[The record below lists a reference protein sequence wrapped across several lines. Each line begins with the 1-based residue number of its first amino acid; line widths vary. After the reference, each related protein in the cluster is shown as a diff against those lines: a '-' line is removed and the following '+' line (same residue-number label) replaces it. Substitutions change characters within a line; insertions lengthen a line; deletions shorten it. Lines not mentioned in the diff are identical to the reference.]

1 MGVYCLRKLVS
12 NKKLYTTEG
21 HVEGLR
27 MTTTLFSS
35 RIIQSALDFD
45 VYKVNMMS
53 AVAALYPDAMVSYKF
68 IVRSEE
74 DLSELLPEVKAEV
87 LKLQD
92 VRFTE
97 DEIAYMKRVAP
108 YLKPEFVEALRHFRF
123 NPQSDVSFHN
133 KTMSDGSSQLR
144 ITINGLWKETILY
157 ETIIM
162 SIVSEVR
169 SRQRWS
175 DIPFEQFQ
183 TVLEDKVRYLK
194 AELERRNITNFKF
207 ADMSTRRR
215 FSFQAQRTML
225 EYLSKELP
233 QCLTGT
239 SNYHLARELDLTPIG
254 TVAHEWFMGHQAL
267 VNVRDSQKI
276 ALQRW
281 QKMFNGALGIALTDT
296 IGIDA
301 FLKDFDEELSHA
313 YVGVRHD
320 SGCPFTWGEKMIAHY
335 ESLGIDP
342 MTKTLVFTD
351 GLNFEQALDICE
363 HFQGRVQVS
372 FGIGTSLA
380 NDMGNYVNVQ
390 GEAYQP
396 LSIVIK
402 MVTCNGSPVAK
413 ISDEPEKA
421 MCEDIFFLMNLKRR
435 FEQPL
440 DLNECRKLIDRL
452 ESEGQNYLI
461 DA

>member
-1 MGVYCLRKLVS
+1 
-12 NKKLYTTEG
+12 
-21 HVEGLR
+21 

-301 FLKDFDEELSHA
+301 FLKDFDEELSNA

-380 NDMGNYVNVQ
+380 NDMGNYVNDQ

-440 DLNECRKLIDRL
+440 DLNECRGLIDRL

>member
-1 MGVYCLRKLVS
+1 
-12 NKKLYTTEG
+12 
-21 HVEGLR
+21 

-301 FLKDFDEELSHA
+301 FLKDFDEELSNA

-380 NDMGNYVNVQ
+380 NDMGNYVDDQ

>member
-1 MGVYCLRKLVS
+1 
-12 NKKLYTTEG
+12 
-21 HVEGLR
+21 

-301 FLKDFDEELSHA
+301 FLKDFDEELSNA

-380 NDMGNYVNVQ
+380 NDMGNYVNDQ

-452 ESEGQNYLI
+452 ESEGQDYLI

>member
-1 MGVYCLRKLVS
+1 
-12 NKKLYTTEG
+12 
-21 HVEGLR
+21 

-380 NDMGNYVNVQ
+380 NDMGNYVNDQ

>member
-1 MGVYCLRKLVS
+1 
-12 NKKLYTTEG
+12 
-21 HVEGLR
+21 

-233 QCLTGT
+233 QCLAGT

-301 FLKDFDEELSHA
+301 FLKDFDEELSNA

-380 NDMGNYVNVQ
+380 NDMGNYVNDQ

>member
-1 MGVYCLRKLVS
+1 
-12 NKKLYTTEG
+12 
-21 HVEGLR
+21 

-194 AELERRNITNFKF
+194 AELKRRNITNFKF

-301 FLKDFDEELSHA
+301 FLKDFDEELSNA

-342 MTKTLVFTD
+342 MTKILVFTD

-380 NDMGNYVNVQ
+380 NDMGNYVNDQ

>member
-1 MGVYCLRKLVS
+1 
-12 NKKLYTTEG
+12 
-21 HVEGLR
+21 

-225 EYLSKELP
+225 EYLNKELP

-301 FLKDFDEELSHA
+301 FLKDFDEELSNA

-342 MTKTLVFTD
+342 MTKTLVYTD

-380 NDMGNYVNVQ
+380 NDMGNYVNDQ

>member
-1 MGVYCLRKLVS
+1 
-12 NKKLYTTEG
+12 
-21 HVEGLR
+21 

-320 SGCPFTWGEKMIAHY
+320 SGCSFTWGEKMIAHY

-380 NDMGNYVNVQ
+380 NDMGNYVNDQ

>member
-1 MGVYCLRKLVS
+1 
-12 NKKLYTTEG
+12 
-21 HVEGLR
+21 

-281 QKMFNGALGIALTDT
+281 QKMFNGALGITLTDT

-301 FLKDFDEELSHA
+301 FLKDFDEKLSNA

-335 ESLGIDP
+335 KSLGIDP

-380 NDMGNYVNVQ
+380 NDMGNYVNDQ

>member
-1 MGVYCLRKLVS
+1 
-12 NKKLYTTEG
+12 
-21 HVEGLR
+21 

-183 TVLEDKVRYLK
+183 TVLEDKVCYLK
-194 AELERRNITNFKF
+194 DELERRNITNFKF

-301 FLKDFDEELSHA
+301 FLKDFDGELSNA

-380 NDMGNYVNVQ
+380 NDMGNYVNDQ

>member
-1 MGVYCLRKLVS
+1 
-12 NKKLYTTEG
+12 
-21 HVEGLR
+21 

-123 NPQSDVSFHN
+123 NPQSDVFFHN

-380 NDMGNYVNVQ
+380 NDMGYYVNDQ

>member
-1 MGVYCLRKLVS
+1 
-12 NKKLYTTEG
+12 
-21 HVEGLR
+21 
-27 MTTTLFSS
+27 
-35 RIIQSALDFD
+35 
-45 VYKVNMMS
+45 
-53 AVAALYPDAMVSYKF
+53 
-68 IVRSEE
+68 
-74 DLSELLPEVKAEV
+74 
-87 LKLQD
+87 
-92 VRFTE
+92 
-97 DEIAYMKRVAP
+97 
-108 YLKPEFVEALRHFRF
+108 
-123 NPQSDVSFHN
+123 SFHN

-183 TVLEDKVRYLK
+183 TVLEDKVCYLK

-301 FLKDFDEELSHA
+301 FLKDFDEELSNA

-320 SGCPFTWGEKMIAHY
+320 SGCPFTWG
-335 ESLGIDP
+335 
-342 MTKTLVFTD
+342 
-351 GLNFEQALDICE
+351 
-363 HFQGRVQVS
+363 
-372 FGIGTSLA
+372 
-380 NDMGNYVNVQ
+380 
-390 GEAYQP
+390 
-396 LSIVIK
+396 
-402 MVTCNGSPVAK
+402 
-413 ISDEPEKA
+413 
-421 MCEDIFFLMNLKRR
+421 
-435 FEQPL
+435 
-440 DLNECRKLIDRL
+440 
-452 ESEGQNYLI
+452 
-461 DA
+461 

>member
-1 MGVYCLRKLVS
+1 
-12 NKKLYTTEG
+12 
-21 HVEGLR
+21 

-108 YLKPEFVEALRHFRF
+108 YLKPEFVEALRHFCF

-301 FLKDFDEELSHA
+301 FLKDFDEELSNA

-380 NDMGNYVNVQ
+380 NDMGNYVNDQ

>member
-1 MGVYCLRKLVS
+1 
-12 NKKLYTTEG
+12 
-21 HVEGLR
+21 

-87 LKLQD
+87 FKLQD

-194 AELERRNITNFKF
+194 TELERRNITNFKF

-301 FLKDFDEELSHA
+301 FLKDFDEELGHA

-380 NDMGNYVNVQ
+380 NDMGNYVNDQ

>member
-1 MGVYCLRKLVS
+1 
-12 NKKLYTTEG
+12 
-21 HVEGLR
+21 

-335 ESLGIDP
+335 ESLCIDP

-380 NDMGNYVNVQ
+380 NDMGNYVNDQ

>member
-1 MGVYCLRKLVS
+1 
-12 NKKLYTTEG
+12 
-21 HVEGLR
+21 
-27 MTTTLFSS
+27 MTTNLFSS

-74 DLSELLPEVKAEV
+74 DLSDLLPEVEAEI

-92 VRFTE
+92 LRFTD
-97 DEIAYMKRVAP
+97 DEIKYMKSVAP
-108 YLKPEFVEALRHFRF
+108 YLKPEFVDALRHFRF
-123 NPQSDVSFHN
+123 NPQNDVSLHN
-133 KTMSDGSSQLR
+133 KTMPDGSSQLR
-144 ITINGLWKETILY
+144 ITISGLWKETILY

-169 SRQRWS
+169 SRLRWS
-175 DIPFEQFQ
+175 DIPLQQFQ
-183 TVLEDKVRYLK
+183 TVLQDKVSYLK
-194 AELERRNITNFKF
+194 SELKRRNISSFKF
-207 ADMSTRRR
+207 SDMSTRRR
-215 FSFQAQRTML
+215 FSFQAQRIML
-225 EYLSKELP
+225 EYLCQELP
-233 QCLTGT
+233 DCLTGT
-239 SNYHLARELDLTPIG
+239 SNYHLAREMDLTPIG

-281 QKMFNGALGIALTDT
+281 QEMFNGALGIALTDT

-301 FLKDFDEELSHA
+301 FLKDFDEELSNA
-313 YVGVRHD
+313 YFGVRHD
-320 SGCPFTWGEKMIAHY
+320 SGCPYAWGEKMIEHY
-335 ESLGIDP
+335 RSLDIDP
-342 MTKTLVFTD
+342 KTKTLVFTD

-372 FGIGTSLA
+372 FGIGTFLA
-380 NDMGNYVNVQ
+380 NDMGDYINDK
-390 GEAYQP
+390 GTAYKP
-396 LSIVIK
+396 LSMVIK
-402 MVTCNGSPVAK
+402 MVSCNDSPVAK

-440 DLNECRKLIDRL
+440 DLDECRDLIDRL
-452 ESEGQNYLI
+452 ENEGQNYLI

>member
-1 MGVYCLRKLVS
+1 
-12 NKKLYTTEG
+12 
-21 HVEGLR
+21 

-144 ITINGLWKETILY
+144 ITINGLWKETILH

-301 FLKDFDEELSHA
+301 FLKDFDEELSNA

-380 NDMGNYVNVQ
+380 NDMGNYVNDQ

>member
-1 MGVYCLRKLVS
+1 
-12 NKKLYTTEG
+12 
-21 HVEGLR
+21 

-301 FLKDFDEELSHA
+301 FLKDFDEELSNA

-342 MTKTLVFTD
+342 MTKALVFTD

-380 NDMGNYVNVQ
+380 NDMGNYVNDQ

>member
-225 EYLSKELP
+225 EYLNKELP

-301 FLKDFDEELSHA
+301 FLKDFDEELSNA

-380 NDMGNYVNVQ
+380 NDMGNYVNDQ

>member
-1 MGVYCLRKLVS
+1 
-12 NKKLYTTEG
+12 
-21 HVEGLR
+21 

-74 DLSELLPEVKAEV
+74 DLSELLPDVKAEV

-108 YLKPEFVEALRHFRF
+108 YLKPEFVEALRYFRF

-301 FLKDFDEELSHA
+301 FLKDFDGELSNA

-320 SGCPFTWGEKMIAHY
+320 SGCPFIWGEKMIAHY

-380 NDMGNYVNVQ
+380 NDMGNYVNDQ

>member
-1 MGVYCLRKLVS
+1 
-12 NKKLYTTEG
+12 
-21 HVEGLR
+21 

-162 SIVSEVR
+162 SIVSEIR

>member
-1 MGVYCLRKLVS
+1 
-12 NKKLYTTEG
+12 
-21 HVEGLR
+21 

-301 FLKDFDEELSHA
+301 FLKDFDEELSNA

-380 NDMGNYVNVQ
+380 NDMGNYVNDQ

-461 DA
+461 DS

>member
-1 MGVYCLRKLVS
+1 
-12 NKKLYTTEG
+12 
-21 HVEGLR
+21 

-301 FLKDFDEELSHA
+301 FLKDFDEELSNA

-320 SGCPFTWGEKMIAHY
+320 SGCPFTWGEKMMAHY

-380 NDMGNYVNVQ
+380 NDMGNYVNDQ

>member
-1 MGVYCLRKLVS
+1 
-12 NKKLYTTEG
+12 
-21 HVEGLR
+21 

-74 DLSELLPEVKAEV
+74 ELSELLPEVKAEV

-133 KTMSDGSSQLR
+133 KTISDGSSQLR

-301 FLKDFDEELSHA
+301 FLKDFDGELSNA

-380 NDMGNYVNVQ
+380 NDMGNYVNDQ

>member
-1 MGVYCLRKLVS
+1 
-12 NKKLYTTEG
+12 
-21 HVEGLR
+21 

-215 FSFQAQRTML
+215 FSFQAQGTML

-380 NDMGNYVNVQ
+380 NDMGNYVNDQ

>member
-1 MGVYCLRKLVS
+1 
-12 NKKLYTTEG
+12 
-21 HVEGLR
+21 

-97 DEIAYMKRVAP
+97 NEIAYMKRVAP

-175 DIPFEQFQ
+175 DIPLEQFQ

-380 NDMGNYVNVQ
+380 NDMGNYVNDQ

>member
-1 MGVYCLRKLVS
+1 
-12 NKKLYTTEG
+12 
-21 HVEGLR
+21 

-239 SNYHLARELDLTPIG
+239 SNYHLARELALTPIG

-301 FLKDFDEELSHA
+301 FLKDFDEELSNA

-380 NDMGNYVNVQ
+380 NDMGNYVNDQ

>member
-1 MGVYCLRKLVS
+1 
-12 NKKLYTTEG
+12 
-21 HVEGLR
+21 

-301 FLKDFDEELSHA
+301 FLKDFDEKLSNA

-335 ESLGIDP
+335 KSLGIDP

-380 NDMGNYVNVQ
+380 NDMGNYVNDQ

>member
-1 MGVYCLRKLVS
+1 
-12 NKKLYTTEG
+12 
-21 HVEGLR
+21 

-53 AVAALYPDAMVSYKF
+53 AVAAFYPDAMVSYKF

-97 DEIAYMKRVAP
+97 DEIAYMKCVAP

-380 NDMGNYVNVQ
+380 NDMGNYVNDQ

>member
-1 MGVYCLRKLVS
+1 
-12 NKKLYTTEG
+12 
-21 HVEGLR
+21 

-267 VNVRDSQKI
+267 VKVRDSQKI

-380 NDMGNYVNVQ
+380 NDMGNYVNDQ

>member
-1 MGVYCLRKLVS
+1 
-12 NKKLYTTEG
+12 
-21 HVEGLR
+21 
-27 MTTTLFSS
+27 MTTNLFSS

-68 IVRSEE
+68 IVRSDEE
-74 DLSELLPEVKAEV
+74 LSELLPEVKAEV

-92 VRFTE
+92 VCFTSE
-97 DEIAYMKRVAP
+97 EIQYMKRVAP
-108 YLKPEFVEALRHFRF
+108 YLSPEFLDGLHAFRF
-123 NPQSDVSFHN
+123 NPQRDVAFNIKS
-133 KTMSDGSSQLR
+133 MADGSSQLR

-169 SRQRWS
+169 SRARWS
-175 DIPFEQFQ
+175 DIPVEQFQ
-183 TVLEDKVRYLK
+183 AVLAEKVHHLK
-194 AELERRNITNFKF
+194 VELKRRNITNFKF

-215 FSFQAQRTML
+215 FSFQAQRSML
-225 EYLSKELP
+225 AFLSKELP
-233 QCLTGT
+233 GCLAGT
-239 SNYHLARELDLTPIG
+239 SNYHLAREFDLTPIG

-267 VNVRDSQKI
+267 VNVRDSQKV

-281 QKMFNGALGIALTDT
+281 QEMFKGALGIALTDT

-301 FLKDFDEELSHA
+301 FLKDFDEALSNA

-320 SGCPFTWGEKMIAHY
+320 SGCPYTWGEKMIEHY
-335 ESLGIDP
+335 QSLGINP

-363 HFQGRVQVS
+363 HFQGRIQVS

-380 NDMGNYVNVQ
+380 NDMGDYVNAQ
-390 GEAYQP
+390 GTVYKP

-402 MVTCNGSPVAK
+402 MVECNGSPVAK

-435 FEQPL
+435 FDLPL
-440 DLNECRKLIDRL
+440 DLEECRALLDRL
-452 ESEGQNYLI
+452 EKEGENYLI

>member
-1 MGVYCLRKLVS
+1 
-12 NKKLYTTEG
+12 
-21 HVEGLR
+21 

-133 KTMSDGSSQLR
+133 KTMSDGSRQLR

-380 NDMGNYVNVQ
+380 NDMGNYVNDQ

>member
-1 MGVYCLRKLVS
+1 
-12 NKKLYTTEG
+12 
-21 HVEGLR
+21 

-53 AVAALYPDAMVSYKF
+53 AVAALYPDAVVSYKF

-301 FLKDFDEELSHA
+301 FLKDFDEELSNA

-380 NDMGNYVNVQ
+380 NDMGNYVNDQ

>member
-1 MGVYCLRKLVS
+1 
-12 NKKLYTTEG
+12 
-21 HVEGLR
+21 
-27 MTTTLFSS
+27 MTTNLFSS

-74 DLSELLPEVKAEV
+74 DLSDLLPEVKAEI

-92 VRFTE
+92 LRFTD
-97 DEIAYMKRVAP
+97 DEIKYMKSVAP
-108 YLKPEFVEALRHFRF
+108 YLNPEFVDALRHFRF
-123 NPQSDVSFHN
+123 NPQNDVSLHN
-133 KTMSDGSSQLR
+133 KTMPDGSSQLR
-144 ITINGLWKETILY
+144 ITITGLWKETILY

-169 SRQRWS
+169 SRLRWS
-175 DIPFEQFQ
+175 DIPLQQFQ
-183 TVLEDKVRYLK
+183 TVLQDKVSYLK
-194 AELERRNITNFKF
+194 SELKRRNISSFKF
-207 ADMSTRRR
+207 SDMSTRRR
-215 FSFQAQRTML
+215 FSFQAQRIML
-225 EYLSKELP
+225 EYLCQELP
-233 QCLTGT
+233 DCLTGT
-239 SNYHLARELDLTPIG
+239 SNYHLAREMDLTPIG

-281 QKMFNGALGIALTDT
+281 QEMFNGALGIALTDT

-301 FLKDFDEELSHA
+301 FLKDFDEELSNA
-313 YVGVRHD
+313 YFGVRHD
-320 SGCPFTWGEKMIAHY
+320 SGCPFAWGEKMIQHY
-335 ESLGIDP
+335 VSLNIDP

-372 FGIGTSLA
+372 FGIGTFLA
-380 NDMGNYVNVQ
+380 NDMGEYINDK
-390 GEAYQP
+390 GTAYKP
-396 LSIVIK
+396 LSMVIK
-402 MVTCNGSPVAK
+402 MVSCNDSPVAK

-440 DLNECRKLIDRL
+440 DLDECRDLIDRL
-452 ESEGQNYLI
+452 ENEGQNYLI

>member
-1 MGVYCLRKLVS
+1 
-12 NKKLYTTEG
+12 
-21 HVEGLR
+21 

-97 DEIAYMKRVAP
+97 DEIAYMKYVAP

-301 FLKDFDEELSHA
+301 FLKDFDEELSNA

-342 MTKTLVFTD
+342 MTKILVFTD

-380 NDMGNYVNVQ
+380 NDMGNYVNDQ

>member
-1 MGVYCLRKLVS
+1 
-12 NKKLYTTEG
+12 
-21 HVEGLR
+21 

-133 KTMSDGSSQLR
+133 KTISDGSSQLR

-233 QCLTGT
+233 QCLMGT

-301 FLKDFDEELSHA
+301 FLKDFNEELSHA

-380 NDMGNYVNVQ
+380 NDMGNYVNDQ

>member
-1 MGVYCLRKLVS
+1 
-12 NKKLYTTEG
+12 
-21 HVEGLR
+21 

-301 FLKDFDEELSHA
+301 FLKDFDEELSNA

-380 NDMGNYVNVQ
+380 NDMGNYVNDQ

-461 DA
+461 EA

>member
-1 MGVYCLRKLVS
+1 
-12 NKKLYTTEG
+12 
-21 HVEGLR
+21 

-281 QKMFNGALGIALTDT
+281 QKMFNGALGIALTNT

-380 NDMGNYVNVQ
+380 NDMGNYVNDQ

>member
-1 MGVYCLRKLVS
+1 
-12 NKKLYTTEG
+12 
-21 HVEGLR
+21 

-97 DEIAYMKRVAP
+97 DEIAYMKRVAL

-301 FLKDFDEELSHA
+301 FLKDFDEELSNA

-380 NDMGNYVNVQ
+380 NDMGNYVNDQ

>member
-1 MGVYCLRKLVS
+1 
-12 NKKLYTTEG
+12 
-21 HVEGLR
+21 

-123 NPQSDVSFHN
+123 YPQSDVSFHN

-301 FLKDFDEELSHA
+301 FLKDFDEELSNA

-380 NDMGNYVNVQ
+380 NDMGNYVNDQ